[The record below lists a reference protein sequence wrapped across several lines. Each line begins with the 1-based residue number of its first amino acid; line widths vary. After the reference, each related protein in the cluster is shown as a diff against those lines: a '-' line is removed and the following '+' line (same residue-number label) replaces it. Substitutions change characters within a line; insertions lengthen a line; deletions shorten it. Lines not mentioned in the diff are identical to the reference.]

1 MKGRPSS
8 NRKSVFYN
16 GNMYASMTET
26 MEKTGLS
33 RYYILKQGG
42 KFIRVE

>member
-1 MKGRPSS
+1 VKIKLLIILVRVKEGDYFIS
-8 NRKSVFYN
+8 
-16 GNMYASMTET
+16 

-42 KFIRVE
+42 KFIRIK